1 MSVIPTLRRLIR
13 EICGTATTD
22 LEDVLATAQMA
33 HLGQT
38 RRSGEPYITH
48 PEAVADIVYA
58 YYGDKSLCAAAI
70 LHDTLED
77 APRIGTVKSPEDMAS
92 LIAGSFGDP
101 AMGDEVLNIVRA
113 LSHDKSVPY
122 DEYVMGLSKNVD
134 ALRIKLS
141 DILHNLRTSPGPR
154 QREKYGSAIQKLEGM
169 HGGMPSGISS
179 GHWKELKSA
188 IGGDKQVAEWT
199 LRRLIEAY
207 SRQARR

>member
-1 MSVIPTLRRLIR
+1 MSAVETLRRIIR
-13 EICGTATTD
+13 EICGSPTTD

-33 HLGQT
+33 HMGQT

-77 APRIGTVKSPEDMAS
+77 APRLGTVKSPQDMAS
-92 LIAGSFGDP
+92 MIAGSFGDP
-101 AMGDEVLNIVRA
+101 EMGDEVLNIVRA
-113 LSHDKSVPY
+113 LTHEKGVPY
-122 DEYVMGLSKNVD
+122 DEYVMSLSKNIP

-141 DILHNLRTSPGPR
+141 DMLHNLRSSPSPR
-154 QREKYGSAIQKLEGM
+154 QKEKYRNAIQRLEDE
-169 HGGMPSGISS
+169 HGAPPPGISS
-179 GHWKELKSA
+179 GHWKELKAASS
-188 IGGDKQVAEWT
+188 GDKQVAEWT